1 MWLLVSFYRK
11 INRGRSEKAL
21 RRRDIDPE
29 ATGMEIN
36 KKGPEEQNVLTRISE
51 GERQEESVEKKKKKR
66 HVKTRNFLT
75 GMAITPNEN
84 QDRLERCPRYYE
96 AESSHDL
103 EKGKNSGF
111 MGLKLKGVG
120 NPNASGHKKRQKCK
134 GAGERNASKR
144 KNFHKRKL
152 GDTFSNKKHWT
163 EKKPRKKWEHKSVEE
178 ILRNERKTEI
188 KLRMTETGRKVS
200 NEKIKRKMLL
210 QARQARARGLCCE

>member
-1 MWLLVSFYRK
+1 
-11 INRGRSEKAL
+11 
-21 RRRDIDPE
+21 
-29 ATGMEIN
+29 MEIN

-120 NPNASGHKKRQKCK
+120 NPNASGHKKDRNVK
-134 GAGERNASKR
+134 GQEREMLQNAKIFINVNWETLSATKNIGQRRSRERNGNIKVW
-144 KNFHKRKL
+144 
-152 GDTFSNKKHWT
+152 KKY
-163 EKKPRKKWEHKSVEE
+163 
-178 ILRNERKTEI
+178 
-188 KLRMTETGRKVS
+188 
-200 NEKIKRKMLL
+200 
-210 QARQARARGLCCE
+210 